1 MFVIIK
7 LEFPSNFLQNIA
19 PSISISDVVQAEENH
34 HDQANE
40 DLMEEDDMTNQV
52 NDPMEEDDGTNQMI
66 QDLFLQSD
74 EDGDN
79 VGIYDEPLLEKA
91 NKRLYE
97 GSRENI
103 LSATLLLVNLKVM
116 NNLSNTCM
124 TQILRYVI
132 CFISYYT

>member
-7 LEFPSNFLQNIA
+7 LELPSEFPQNIA
-19 PSISISDVVQAEENH
+19 PSISRNDVVQDEEH
-34 HDQANE
+34 HDQEIE
-40 DLMEEDDMTNQV
+40 DLMEEDDGTNQV
-52 NDPMEEDDGTNQMI
+52 NDPMEEYDGTNQMV
-66 QDLFLQSD
+66 QDLFSQLD

-79 VGIYDEPLLEKA
+79 AGIYDEPLLEKA

-97 GSRENI
+97 GSRTNL

-124 TQILRYVI
+124 TQILRYAI

>member
-1 MFVIIK
+1 LFVIIK
-7 LEFPSNFLQNIA
+7 LDFPSNFPQNIA
-19 PSISISDVVQAEENH
+19 PSSSRNDVVQDEE
-34 HDQANE
+34 HDQENE
-40 DLMEEDDMTNQV
+40 DLMEEDDGTNQV

-66 QDLFLQSD
+66 QYLFFQPD
-74 EDGDN
+74 EDGDSD
-79 VGIYDEPLLEKA
+79 GIYDEPLLEKE

-97 GSRENI
+97 GSRENL